1 MSESI
6 ESLKQEINRLNEK
19 LERYET
25 YIKELSAP
33 IIPSIVPHTI
43 LVPLTGGI
51 TEERLTHILEA
62 ILHHL
67 QYGEVENV
75 LIDLSGTNINDVD
88 SSDYQLMAAKM
99 RDLIGAIKLMGARTI
114 FVGFSPL
121 FAREMVLSGVV
132 RDGRIHSFSTFRS
145 ALQHIMKDKGFEMNQ
160 R

>member
-6 ESLKQEINRLNEK
+6 ESLKREIVRLNEK
-19 LERYET
+19 VERYET
-25 YIKELSAP
+25 YIRELSAP

-51 TEERLTHILEA
+51 TEERMTHILEA

-67 QYGEVENV
+67 ERGEVENV

-88 SSDYQLMAAKM
+88 KSDYQLVAAKM
-99 RDLIGAIKLMGARTI
+99 RDLIGAVKLMGARTI

-132 RDGRIHSFSTFRS
+132 RDVGIHSFSTFRS
-145 ALQHIMKDKGFEMNQ
+145 ALQHIMRDKGYEMNQ